1 MAVNY
6 GLGAT
11 DGGGVSF
18 AALYLK
24 TPEALTFTGAEAFKS
39 ITKLGILD
47 LDTGGSTEFRTP
59 NPVMTILLDQI
70 TVQNTGVYLITY
82 NITTSGAS
90 NDDLQFRMTTNAG
103 SPQGVQN
110 MYSRTGDLY
119 EVGSNFL
126 TFLKEGDIL
135 RFQVANLDDTT
146 SATVENMNV
155 FLNRIYLSGND
166 SAD

>member
-1 MAVNY
+1 
-6 GLGAT
+6 
-11 DGGGVSF
+11 
-18 AALYLK
+18 
-24 TPEALTFTGAEAFKS
+24 
-39 ITKLGILD
+39 
-47 LDTGGSTEFRTP
+47 
-59 NPVMTILLDQI
+59 MTILLDQI